1 MDNKEI
7 SGKEMLEKY
16 DKLSEEEKLN
26 FWSNLLLILS
36 LGNTTEEEGE

>member
-16 DKLSEEEKLN
+16 DKLSKEEQLN
-26 FWSNLLLILS
+26 FWSNLLLILAF
-36 LGNTTEEEGE
+36 GNTTEEDGE